1 MAYSGSMNKER
12 ENLRIAEV
20 IGKVCGGGVENF
32 VFQYLRAI
40 NRYRPQQASFTVF
53 YTSDSTRKPPHDLL
67 EAGVRFIQYPSRIHP
82 IGQYHFLLRQFLHQQ
97 YDIVHVHLNS
107 LSAPAL
113 DAAKAAG
120 IHVRIIHSH
129 TTIDGDIWPRRILKR
144 LLARYARKNATSLA
158 SCSPA
163 SSRALYSR
171 QQIDSGKVTII
182 PNAIDFAAFQ
192 SSSSGENPRKIE
204 TGKTLSLIGRL
215 ERAKNPL
222 FVVPV
227 LSALVQRDPSW
238 HLLVVGDG
246 TLRESL
252 VSSLR
257 SAGLLHNVSFT
268 GVVPFTAPYYH
279 QSDVI
284 IMPSLFEGLPFTA
297 VEAQVARVPLVC
309 SPAIPSIAHISNG
322 LTTLSLEASP
332 QKWADAITSA
342 SQRPVVLND
351 NAATYDISQA
361 APHLL
366 RWYQELIA
374 RSATE

>member
-120 IHVRIIHSH
+120 IHVRIVHSH
-129 TTIDGDIWPRRILKR
+129 TTVDGDTWPRRMLKR
-144 LLARYARKNATSLA
+144 FLARYARKNATILA

-163 SSRALYSR
+163 SSRALYTR

-182 PNAIDFAAFQ
+182 PNAIDFEVFQ
-192 SSSSGENPRKIE
+192 SSLSREEPGRDIT

-215 ERAKNPL
+215 ERQKNPL

-238 HLLVVGDG
+238 RLLVVGDG
-246 TLRESL
+246 TLKKSL
-252 VSSLR
+252 LSSLR

-268 GVVPFTAPYYH
+268 GVVSSTAQYYH

-297 VEAQVARVPLVC
+297 IEAQVARVPLVG
-309 SPAIPSIAHISNG
+309 SPAIPSIARISNG
-322 LTTLSLEASP
+322 LTTLSLEAAP
-332 QKWADAITSA
+332 QKWADTIISA
-342 SQRPVVLND
+342 SQKPVRLND
-351 NAATYDISQA
+351 NAVTYDISQA
-361 APHLL
+361 GPRLL
-366 RWYQELIA
+366 CWYQELA
-374 RSATE
+374 ESRLK